1 MAINL
6 ETLPGGNFAESF
18 LMRVEA
24 RDWPNDLQFTVWSPY
39 DGACYRICAEIVLE
53 SHFLRTG
60 TGRLGPPGDGIPL
73 GDIYITY
80 GDEYQYWRDRI
91 QAFAKQGFDDGRE
104 PICLEFDSHLFAN
117 RKHDFLTRSRD
128 TGLLVVSRR
137 VRVEIERGYDGPMP
151 FPHNIPAD
159 E

>member
-1 MAINL
+1 MPINL

-18 LMRVEA
+18 LMRVES

-39 DGACYRICAEIVLE
+39 DGTCYRICAEIVLE

-73 GDIYITY
+73 ANIYVTY
-80 GDEYQYWRDRI
+80 GDAYRYWCERI
-91 QAFAKQGFDDGRE
+91 QAFAEQGFDDGTD
-104 PICLEFDSHLFAN
+104 PICLEFESHLFAY
-117 RKHDFLTRSRD
+117 RKHAPLRWDKD
-128 TGLLVVSRR
+128 TGVLVVCRR
-137 VRVEIERGYDGPMP
+137 VRVEIDRGYGGPMP
-151 FPHNIPAD
+151 SPHNIPAG